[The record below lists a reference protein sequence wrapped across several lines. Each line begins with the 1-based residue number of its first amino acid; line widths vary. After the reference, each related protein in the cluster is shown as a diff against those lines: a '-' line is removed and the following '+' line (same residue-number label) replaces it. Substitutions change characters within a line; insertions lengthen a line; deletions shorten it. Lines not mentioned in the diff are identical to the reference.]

1 MRYRPLGRTGL
12 QVSEIGFGA
21 WGIGGWSPDALSYG
35 RTDDERSLAAL
46 DCAIERGIT
55 FIDTSSLYGLG
66 HSERL
71 IGQAIRGR
79 RERVVIATKAG
90 HAGGGRKPDFS
101 PEALRRSLEGSLHRL
116 NIDHIDLLQLHGPSI
131 ADLRSNPAILDTL
144 AGFQQEGVI
153 RAFGVS
159 ASSPT
164 NALTMVE
171 EWRVPVIQV
180 NLSMLDL
187 RAVECG
193 LLDAVARAGTGLIAR
208 TPLCFGFLTG
218 EIAEDTVFP
227 PEDHRSRWNG
237 PQVARWS
244 QAARRALAS
253 AGAWDRETCVQAAL
267 RFCLSF
273 PEVSAVIPGLLT
285 PRDVTENITA
295 SEFGPYLPAD
305 FERILDVARRCSQ
318 DAVSA

>member
-12 QVSEIGFGA
+12 LVSEIGFGA

-46 DCAIERGIT
+46 DCAIGRGVT
-55 FIDTSSLYGLG
+55 LIDTSSLYGLG

-90 HAGGGRKPDFS
+90 HAGGGEKPDFS
-101 PEALRRSLEGSLHRL
+101 AEALKRSLEGSLHRL
-116 NIDHIDLLQLHGPSI
+116 DVDRIDLLQLHGPSI
-131 ADLRSNPAILDTL
+131 ADLRSDPAILDTL
-144 AGFQQEGVI
+144 AGFRQEGVI

-159 ASSPT
+159 ANSPVD
-164 NALTMVE
+164 ALTMVE

-237 PQVARWS
+237 SQVARWS
-244 QAARRALAS
+244 QAARQVLDA
-253 AGAWDRETCVQAAL
+253 AGAREREACVQAAL
-267 RFCLSF
+267 RFCLTF
-273 PEVSAVIPGLLT
+273 PEVSAVIPGLLS
-285 PRDVTENITA
+285 PRDVTENIAA
-295 SEFGPYLPAD
+295 SDPGPYPSSD
-305 FERILDVARRCSQ
+305 FERILDMARRCSR
-318 DAVSA
+318 DAVGA